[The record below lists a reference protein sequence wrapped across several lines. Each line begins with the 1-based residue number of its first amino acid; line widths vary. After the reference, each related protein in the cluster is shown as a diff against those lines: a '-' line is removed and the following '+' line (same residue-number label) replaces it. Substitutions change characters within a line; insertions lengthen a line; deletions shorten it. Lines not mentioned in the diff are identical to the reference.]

1 MKFKV
6 LYEKDMKEIHRL
18 KSASVPVKIAVLSFI
33 CGTVLFVMSLCNL
46 ISVYLIYASFFIL
59 LIAIII
65 NLISLIYLIRKW
77 IIIPKTQVK
86 TAEEIAV
93 VLANIPITILYFFI
107 LFL

>member
-1 MKFKV
+1 
-6 LYEKDMKEIHRL
+6 MKEIHRL
-18 KSASVPVKIAVLSFI
+18 KSASVPIKVAFTSFI
-33 CGTVLFVMSLCNL
+33 CGTVLFVMCLCNL
-46 ISVYLIYASFFIL
+46 INIYVAYASFFFII
-59 LIAIII
+59 IAIII